1 MAPCRVDEEMMS
13 TSETMGGMNVA
24 VRSHRRQAEL
34 ASIRDVWDR
43 MSVHPNSDPDHV
55 LLVCRLRS
63 EVIGPYVFSVWVDGA
78 CTALVVAR
86 LERSRYRPKIGYLRL
101 PSFEVRSLVVLNGG
115 LLGRFDSPAV
125 EAVVGEMLAL
135 LAREDADVV
144 RCSTV
149 AQDSPM
155 HNAIRGCGSR
165 TIGITRPRWTAHWEM
180 DVESNPG
187 FLVER
192 MKSKHRSWYRRKAG
206 ELDKVMSG
214 EVQWSYY
221 NGDGDVAALCES
233 METVAK
239 RTYQRGLGAGFR
251 DDLEHRERLGLFAR
265 RGMLRA
271 VVAHVNGKPLAFWYG
286 IRYGKVFHSSATG
299 YLSELHVYE
308 IGTQMFVRLVDIL
321 SAEGVTRF
329 DFGLGDSAYKQRF
342 GTRSWQECNVGI
354 FPRTC
359 KGFSLWSFMSA
370 CENLDRA
377 LSQLVSQ
384 LGIVDRVKK
393 AWRRRLVGQGGRQN
407 NEQEVQK

>member
-1 MAPCRVDEEMMS
+1 LAPCRVDEEVMS
-13 TSETMGGMNVA
+13 INQTVGSMNVT
-24 VRSHRRQAEL
+24 VRLHRRQDEL

-63 EVIGPYVFSVWVDGA
+63 EVIAPCVFSVWVDGA

-86 LERSRYRPKIGYLRL
+86 LERGRYLPKIGYLRL

-115 LLGRFDSPAV
+115 LLGTVDSTAV
-125 EAVVGEMLAL
+125 EAVMGELLAMLA
-135 LAREDADVV
+135 RGEADVV

-149 AQDSPM
+149 AEDSPLL
-155 HNAIRGCGSR
+155 NAIRGCRSS

-180 DVESNPG
+180 DVEANPG

-192 MKSKHRSWYRRKAG
+192 MKAKHRSWFRRKAG
-206 ELDKVMSG
+206 ELDKAMSG
-214 EVQWSYY
+214 EVQWSYHKS
-221 NGDGDVAALCES
+221 DGDVAALCES

-251 DDLEHRERLGLFAR
+251 DDLEHRERLGLFSR

-271 VVAHVNGKPLAFWYG
+271 IVAHVNGKPLAFWYG
-286 IRYGKVFHSSATG
+286 IRYGNVFHSSATG
-299 YLSELHVYE
+299 YLTELHVYE

-321 SAEGVTRF
+321 AAEGVTRF
-329 DFGLGDSAYKQRF
+329 DFGLGGAAYKQRF
-342 GTRSWQECNVGI
+342 GTRSRQECDACI
-354 FPRTC
+354 FPRTFN
-359 KGFSLWSFMSA
+359 GSLLWLLMTA
-370 CENLDRA
+370 CANLDRS

-384 LGIVDRVKK
+384 LGLVDRVKK
-393 AWRRRLVGQGGRQN
+393 AWRRRLVGQGGRQKR
-407 NEQEVQK
+407 EKQVQK